1 MGPVNYYKGGGGV
14 VVVVV
19 VVCVCVCVG
28 GYFQGEGQ
36 EKLLCKGG
44 GSQHEKLK
52 NKNIGGG
59 VFCQLNLISKKA
71 PMQKMQKNAKK
82 KKKKKKSNI
91 EKFFLARFTHSA
103 FYKIHFLEQLTAMP
117 KFNIQ
122 NIFFF

>member
-1 MGPVNYYKGGGGV
+1 M
-14 VVVVV
+14 
-19 VVCVCVCVG
+19 CVG

-82 KKKKKKSNI
+82 KKKKKNQTLKNFSSLVLLTRHFT
-91 EKFFLARFTHSA
+91 KF
-103 FYKIHFLEQLTAMP
+103 
-117 KFNIQ
+117 
-122 NIFFF
+122 IFWSS